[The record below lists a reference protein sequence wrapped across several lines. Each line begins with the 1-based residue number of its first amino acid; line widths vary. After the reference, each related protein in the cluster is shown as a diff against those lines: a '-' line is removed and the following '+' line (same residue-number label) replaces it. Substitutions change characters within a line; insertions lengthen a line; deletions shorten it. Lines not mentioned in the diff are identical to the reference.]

1 MFCGRSPAWW
11 FFVVLC
17 ANYSRVKRS
26 VVGWWLYKGRY
37 TQEGTRGTVHL
48 SFPSEKLG
56 VNSKLSIDG
65 VGRLDNHKMAK
76 RSTTLLLL
84 ALFLHT
90 CKSSCPNYCSSHGVC
105 NIDTTCTCYTG
116 YTQADCSL
124 RSCPVGIPWFGIA
137 ASTDTVHSGT
147 SECSSVGTLLVFSIL
162 LLFRHPPPYSFNFLC
177 FSILFISPY

>member
-1 MFCGRSPAWW
+1 MGGGCTR
-11 FFVVLC
+11 
-17 ANYSRVKRS
+17 
-26 VVGWWLYKGRY
+26 
-37 TQEGTRGTVHL
+37 EGTHKREHEAQFIYL
-48 SFPSEKLG
+48 FPLKNW
-56 VNSKLSIDG
+56 VSIRNLKFDRWR

-76 RSTTLLLL
+76 RSTTLLIL

-162 LLFRHPPPYSFNFLC
+162 LLFRHPPPCSFNFC
-177 FSILFISPY
+177 VSQSFLFRPTEYDS

>member
-1 MFCGRSPAWW
+1 MGGGCTR
-11 FFVVLC
+11 
-17 ANYSRVKRS
+17 
-26 VVGWWLYKGRY
+26 
-37 TQEGTRGTVHL
+37 EGTHKREHLYNLNHSSFYSIL